1 MLEGHPLFVELEA
14 TLTQGTSPQRF
25 TILRKITD
33 LFLVG
38 ADTYSDEH
46 ISLFDDLISRLIEK
60 IERQAL
66 VELSGK
72 LAAVS
77 RSPAKVMGRLSH
89 DDDIEISG
97 PILEKS
103 MALTDDDLVEIAE
116 TKSQAHLS
124 AIASRVRINEP
135 VTDVLISRGDSEV
148 ALKVTANRGA
158 RFSRFGLAKA
168 VNRAEQDESLALVVA
183 SRTDLPSDLLVLL
196 VRKATE
202 RVRQRL
208 LDNARPETRDK
219 ITEVV
224 SKISGEITRSIAPA
238 AARAVSKSGTW
249 LEPARVRERMT
260 QCAEEKN
267 VDEFIEAFSLLSE
280 VPAKA
285 IKDLVRQSSEEGLM
299 ILGKAS
305 GLGWPDMKQVLSTTL
320 PAKYAAPE
328 NSQELFAKFLNL
340 SAENAQRGMR
350 FIRANSSR
358 AATELRKLV

>member
-1 MLEGHPLFVELEA
+1 MLQGHPLFVELEA

-103 MALTDDDLVEIAE
+103 MSLTDDDLVEIAE

-320 PAKYAAPE
+320 PAKYATPE